1 MGKLTLWRA
10 TSAIPN
16 ERRIYMIFL
25 PPALGFALP
34 RKQPTKNVATSPTI
48 SRGQNF
54 QKIWKV
60 IEYFINHSK
69 MAIREDLI

>member
-54 QKIWKV
+54 QKIRKQLN
-60 IEYFINHSK
+60 IL
-69 MAIREDLI
+69 LIIVKWQ